1 MFEGIQRGLSDALR
15 KLRGR
20 GRLTEAN
27 VREGL
32 REVRRALL
40 EADVNFTVA
49 NDFIARVTEKSLGQE
64 VLRTI
69 DPSEQIIRIV
79 YEELVQ
85 LMGPVDHSFHFARER
100 PTVIMLCG
108 LQGSGKTTTAG
119 KLALTL
125 REQGRKPLLVAADL
139 QRPAAVEQLQVIG
152 DQIQVPVYRESPSD
166 GKPPSPVDVCRN
178 GIQYARN
185 HLLDTVILDTAGRL
199 HIAEMPMDELRQIDK
214 VARPDEVFLVCDAMT
229 GQDAVNSSKAFN
241 DALELNGVILTKLD
255 GDARGGAALSIKEVT
270 HVPIKFVGVGEK
282 LDRLEEF
289 HPERMAQRIMGQ
301 GDLMGLIEKVGRVQQ
316 QLSQEELEKQQKK
329 LAEGDFTLDDFRKQ
343 FEQLKQMGMRDL
355 LSRLPGMSEMI
366 PAGEDPEEAMG
377 RIQGMIDSMT
387 KEERRNPDII
397 DISRRRRIAAGSGT
411 EPHEIK
417 QFLAQFE
424 QARTWMRQMAKM
436 SIWQRVKMVT
446 GLGKAGA
453 FQPGAKLLKTKVGTG
468 HRKSAK
474 ERAEDRKRKRK
485 QEKKGKRKPD
495 NHHPDRQ

>member
-1 MFEGIQRGLSDALR
+1 MFEGIQRGLSEALK

-27 VREGL
+27 VRDGL
-32 REVRRALL
+32 GEVRKALL

-49 NDFIARVTEKSLGQE
+49 NDFIKRVTERSVGQE
-64 VLRTI
+64 VLRTL
-69 DPSEQIIRIV
+69 DPSEQIVRIV
-79 YEELVQ
+79 YDELVQ
-85 LMGPVDHSFHFARER
+85 LMGPVDHSFHFAKDR

-125 REQGRKPLLVAADL
+125 RDRGRRPLLVAADL
-139 QRPAAVEQLQVIG
+139 QRPAAVDQLKILGEQIT
-152 DQIQVPVYRESPSD
+152 VPVYSETQSTPL
-166 GKPPSPVDVCRN
+166 DVCKN
-178 GIQYARN
+178 AVTHAKN
-185 HLLDTVILDTAGRL
+185 HLLDTIILDTAGRL
-199 HIAEMPMDELRQIDK
+199 HIAEMPMDELRQIDRL
-214 VARPDEVFLVCDAMT
+214 VRPDEVYLVADGML

-255 GDARGGAALSIKEVT
+255 GDTKGGAALSIKEVT
-270 HVPIKFVGVGEK
+270 KVPIKWIGVGEK

-301 GDLMGLIEKVGRVQQ
+301 GDLMSLIEKVGRIQQ
-316 QLSQEELEKQQKK
+316 EVSQEEIERQQKK

-343 FEQLKQMGMRDL
+343 FEQMKKMGPMKDL
-355 LSRLPGMSEMI
+355 IATMPGMSDVI
-366 PAGEDPEEAMG
+366 PDGEDPEQG
-377 RIQGMIDSMT
+377 VRRLQGMIDAMT
-387 KEERRNPDII
+387 GDERRNPDII

-411 EPHEIK
+411 QPHEVK
-417 QFLAQFE
+417 QFINQFE
-424 QARTWMRQMAKM
+424 QVRVLMRQMAKM
-436 SIWQRVKMVT
+436 SVWQRVKMVT

-453 FQPGAKLLKTKVGTG
+453 FQPGSNFMMKKGDTG

-485 QEKKGKRKPD
+485 QERKNKK
-495 NHHPDRQ
+495 H